1 MRLPIAVA
9 AILLL
14 SVPATA
20 HAAVAKVEPHAAQPV
35 TGVTTVGAVA
45 VADAMRLRGV
55 PYVWG
60 GATPAGFDCSG
71 FTAYV
76 YAKLGIRLAHSTYAQ
91 WDAGTHVAR
100 NALRPGDLVFFDGIG
115 HVGIYI
121 GGGRFIHAPHTGAVV
136 SIDRLSSAW
145 YGAEYDGAVR
155 LPGSA
160 RATMA
165 GWRFRLIQRRRLE
178 RVLHGAFRTRLSPGW

>member
-1 MRLPIAVA
+1 MRLPIVIA

-20 HAAVAKVEPHAAQPV
+20 QATVAMVQPHAARPV
-35 TGVTTVGAVA
+35 AGQVSVGSQAVT
-45 VADAMRLRGV
+45 DALRLRGV

-60 GATPAGFDCSG
+60 GSTPAGFDCSG

-76 YAKLGIRLAHSTYAQ
+76 YGKLGISLAHSTYAQ
-91 WDAGTHVAR
+91 WDAGTHVLKR
-100 NALRPGDLVFFDGIG
+100 DLQPGDLVFFDGIG
-115 HVGIYI
+115 HVGISI

-136 SIDRLSSAW
+136 SIDRLSSSW

-155 LPGSA
+155 PHGSS
-160 RATMA
+160 RVSMTP
-165 GWRFRLIQRRRLE
+165 WRSRLIRRQHSA
-178 RVLHGAFRTRLSPGW
+178 RVLHAGLVTRLSAGW